1 MSEEEEEE
9 ERRCVCREGKGDEFP
24 DILGKSGEEDSPPF
38 PPPII

>member
-1 MSEEEEEE
+1 MSEEE
-9 ERRCVCREGKGDEFP
+9 ERRCACREGKGEEFP